1 MQHLQEKLQL
11 KECHL
16 RNVTITGLNFKNLPM
31 YEPSGKALEGMFKT
45 YKDALPEDE
54 YPVREPTFNDILKLL
69 IMHDESKS
77 GLSTYYIKF

>member
-45 YKDALPEDE
+45 YKDALPEDGYLVGE
-54 YPVREPTFNDILKLL
+54 STFNDILNMLK
-69 IMHDESKS
+69 MSGESKS
-77 GLSTYYIKF
+77 GLSTYYI